1 MSSIKTVACTI
12 FGALGACVV
21 KVFGCWDKDMTTLI
35 TLMAIDFVMGL
46 VIAAVFK
53 NSPKSVNGAV
63 DSSSCFEGLCKK
75 CMILLF
81 VLVAHRLDV
90 SLGVN
95 YIKTTAIIGFIANE
109 AISVIE
115 NAGIMGMPLPK
126 VFIRAIDIL
135 KKEDDDDEE
144 YF

>member
-1 MSSIKTVACTI
+1 MNALKTVACTF
-12 FGALGACVV
+12 FGAAGAWVV
-21 KVFGCWDKDMTTLI
+21 QLFGGWDKDMTTLI

-53 NSPKSVNGAV
+53 NSPKSINGAV

-81 VLVAHRLDV
+81 VLLAHRLDV
-90 SLGVN
+90 SLNVD
-95 YIKTTAIIGFIANE
+95 YIKTAAVIGFIANE
-109 AISVIE
+109 AISIIE
-115 NAGIMGMPLPK
+115 NAGLMGMPLPK
-126 VFIRAIDIL
+126 AFIRAIDIL
-135 KKEDDDDEE
+135 KKGDENEE